1 MIKKKTKKNNRLKV
15 DSLKGHT
22 FIIYILIGSWFYT
35 RSVTLIIRFVFTVLS
50 GRRSKQALLGFIRKL
65 LVSHSA
71 LSREPTNKKR
81 LGKMAADGRKT
92 FKSIRLRNK
101 KCQSNGTFRRRFFIY
116 ILSFSGPL
124 VTLSKILL
132 QDLFFY
138 RVGTFHNLFFYLC
151 NIYVRV
157 ISVHTWPVKQILTI
171 NAK

>member
-1 MIKKKTKKNNRLKV
+1 M
-15 DSLKGHT
+15 
-22 FIIYILIGSWFYT
+22 
-35 RSVTLIIRFVFTVLS
+35 TLITRFVFTLWN

-65 LVSHSA
+65 LVSHSS

-81 LGKMAADGRKT
+81 LAKMAADGRKT

-101 KCQSNGTFRRRFFIY
+101 KCQSNCNVYEEIFSFSTFRRRFFKGIIY

-124 VTLSKILL
+124 VRLSKILL

>member
-1 MIKKKTKKNNRLKV
+1 MLLLMIKKKQQQV
-15 DSLKGHT
+15 DSLKGHI

-71 LSREPTNKKR
+71 QSREPTKR
-81 LGKMAADGRKT
+81 LKKTRKKMAADGRKT

-124 VTLSKILL
+124 VRLSKVLL
-132 QDLFFY
+132 QDL
-138 RVGTFHNLFFYLC
+138 
-151 NIYVRV
+151 
-157 ISVHTWPVKQILTI
+157 
-171 NAK
+171 